1 MKANTVVPN
10 KYIDNILEYGLLE
23 AKIESYIEG
32 SVIGALHKSLS
43 QVQRISVV
51 SPFFDV

>member
-10 KYIDNILEYGLLE
+10 KYIDKILEYGLLE
-23 AKIESYIEG
+23 AKIDSYIEG
-32 SVIGALHKSLS
+32 SVMGALHKSFS